1 MLAINSKLRFGLVP
15 KWNLLPP
22 FLSSLTAQMRD
33 NSEKSNTF
41 AGDMR
46 HSLYLYIICV
56 VTALLGCRGGDGT
69 PADIKQTVER
79 VMTLAAEEPERALVV
94 IDSFRTA
101 GLPDHEA
108 EWLRA
113 KVYSSSL
120 EGVWLDSAIVITERL
135 MEQPVAKENR
145 EYREDVLETLV
156 NACRLRHD
164 DERVLRWTAELVAL
178 CREKGETTE
187 ALRNEAEMGL
197 YLTHVGRLQEG
208 LAKIDS
214 VMTRLDSVRR
224 FNELDAWLIAAKRKI
239 TVLKE
244 KIQTPP
250 LTPPLDGRG
259 VPAGRADA
267 FGSGEQIIALCHAII
282 DRLADYEQHPDDY
295 HDGTYREPS
304 DEDRQGYI
312 DFYRA
317 QAYGYM
323 AEAYAKTL
331 PLPKGRGV
339 DSYTPQDSAHYYL
352 ALFEQSTYG
361 QTLDGRKMIA
371 PTWALLGETE
381 KMEAMYEDLTTARF
395 RDYEQRMEI
404 ERQKAEASLWRI
416 IAWLVAVIAL
426 LVACFAVYYFLR
438 HREEMRKNRILAQQI
453 TEAMDYKEKY
463 LALQQTNE
471 PVIDANASTLDEP
484 AALFAHISQTIV
496 REKLYLDT
504 AFDRQAAIDYF
515 HLSKER
521 VGAAFAQGSDY
532 ASISDFINEC
542 RLEYAVNLL
551 NDQPALPVS
560 QVAQASGFSDA
571 NYFGRKFKERFGLS
585 PTQFRKQ

>member
-1 MLAINSKLRFGLVP
+1 M
-15 KWNLLPP
+15 
-22 FLSSLTAQMRD
+22 
-33 NSEKSNTF
+33 
-41 AGDMR
+41 
-46 HSLYLYIICV
+46 
-56 VTALLGCRGGDGT
+56 VTALLGCRGGDERQGAET
-69 PADIKQTVER
+69 PADIKQTAER
-79 VMTLAAEEPERALVV
+79 VMTLAAEEPERALAA

-101 GLPDHEA
+101 GLPDYEA

-113 KVYSSSL
+113 KVYSTSP
-120 EGVWLDSAIVITERL
+120 EAARLDSAIVIAERL

-178 CREKGETTE
+178 CRERGEATE
-187 ALRNEAEMGL
+187 ALRNEAESGL
-197 YLTHVGRLQEG
+197 CLTHVGRLQEG

-214 VMTRLDSVRR
+214 VMAVFDSVRR

-244 KIQTPP
+244 NNAQT
-250 LTPPLDGRG
+250 D
-259 VPAGRADA
+259 
-267 FGSGEQIIALCHAII
+267 IIPIANLII
-282 DRLADYEQHPDDY
+282 DRLTDYEQHPEVFR
-295 HDGTYREPS
+295 DGSYREPS

-317 QAYGYM
+317 QTYGYM

-331 PLPKGRGV
+331 PRPLPVREGSLYSQDKNPAGKGNYSPPSQGGV
-339 DSYTPQDSAHYYL
+339 GSGSADSAHYYL
-352 ALFEQSTYG
+352 ALFEQSAYG
-361 QTLDGRKMIA
+361 QTLEGRKMIV
-371 PTWALLGETE
+371 PTWTLLGETE

-395 RDYEQRMEI
+395 RDYEQQMEI
-404 ERQKAEASLWRI
+404 ERQKAEASLWHI

-438 HREEMRKNRILAQQI
+438 HREEMRKNRILARQI
-453 TEAMDYKEKY
+453 TEIVKLKAHKAPLSSPEGD
-463 LALQQTNE
+463 T
-471 PVIDANASTLDEP
+471 IDSPIDSNTIEAPSGAVGGASAEVSS
-484 AALFAHISQTIV
+484 LFVHISQTIV
-496 REKLYLDT
+496 REKLYLDA
-504 AFDRQAAIDYF
+504 AFDRQAAIAFF

-521 VGAAFAQGSDY
+521 IGAAFAQGSDY

-571 NYFGRKFKERFGLS
+571 NYFGRKFKARFGLS
-585 PTQFRKQ
+585 PTQFRQTHS

>member
-1 MLAINSKLRFGLVP
+1 
-15 KWNLLPP
+15 
-22 FLSSLTAQMRD
+22 
-33 NSEKSNTF
+33 
-41 AGDMR
+41 MR

-56 VTALLGCRGGDGT
+56 VTALLGCKGGDERQGAET

-79 VMTLAAEEPERALVV
+79 VMTLAAEEPERALEV

-101 GLPDHEA
+101 GLPDYEA

-113 KVYSSSL
+113 KVYSTSP
-120 EGVWLDSAIVITERL
+120 EAARLDSAIVIAERL

-178 CREKGETTE
+178 CRERGEATE
-187 ALRNEAEMGL
+187 ALRNEAESGL
-197 YLTHVGRLQEG
+197 CLTHVGRLQEG

-244 KIQTPP
+244 NNAQT
-250 LTPPLDGRG
+250 D
-259 VPAGRADA
+259 
-267 FGSGEQIIALCHAII
+267 IIPIANLII
-282 DRLADYEQHPDDY
+282 DRLTDYEQHPEVFR
-295 HDGTYREPS
+295 DGSYREPS

-317 QAYGYM
+317 QTYGFM
-323 AEAYAKTL
+323 AEAYARSGESQK
-331 PLPKGRGV
+331 
-339 DSYTPQDSAHYYL
+339 AHECMEK
-352 ALFEQSTYG
+352 FEQSAYG

-371 PTWALLGETE
+371 PTWTLLGETE

-395 RDYEQRMEI
+395 RDYEQQMEI
-404 ERQKAEASLWRI
+404 ERQKAEASLWHI

-438 HREEMRKNRILAQQI
+438 HREETRKNRILARQI

-463 LALQQTNE
+463 LKSLE
-471 PVIDANASTLDEP
+471 FRDESLEFATAQDNTP
-484 AALFAHISQTIV
+484 LESMSSEALFAHISQTIV
-496 REKLYLDT
+496 REKLYLDA

-571 NYFGRKFKERFGLS
+571 NYFGRKFKARFGLS
-585 PTQFRKQ
+585 PTQYRSGNQPEPSGDS

>member
-1 MLAINSKLRFGLVP
+1 MRQPLHFILYVAILVIFGCTGRSET
-15 KWNLLPP
+15 KDAT
-22 FLSSLTAQMRD
+22 LSAD
-33 NSEKSNTF
+33 
-41 AGDMR
+41 
-46 HSLYLYIICV
+46 I
-56 VTALLGCRGGDGT
+56 
-69 PADIKQTVER
+69 DIKQTVHR
-79 VMTLAAEEPERALVV
+79 VMTLAAEEPERALEV

-101 GLPDHEA
+101 GLPDYET

-135 MEQPVAKENR
+135 MGLPVAKENR

-164 DERVLRWTAELVAL
+164 DERALRWTAELVAL
-178 CREKGETTE
+178 CREKGEVTE

-197 YLTHVGRLQEG
+197 YLTHVGRWQEG

-214 VMTRLDSVRR
+214 VMTRLDRVRR

-244 KIQTPP
+244 GDGEYLSPNGQT
-250 LTPPLDGRG
+250 D
-259 VPAGRADA
+259 
-267 FGSGEQIIALCHAII
+267 IIPIAHRII

-295 HDGTYREPS
+295 RDGTYREPS

-317 QAYGYM
+317 QTYGFM
-323 AEAYAKTL
+323 AEAYARSGESQK
-331 PLPKGRGV
+331 
-339 DSYTPQDSAHYYL
+339 AHECMEK
-352 ALFEQSTYG
+352 FEQSAYG
-361 QTLDGRKMIA
+361 QTLDGRKMIV
-371 PTWALLGETE
+371 PTWTLLGETE

-404 ERQKAEASLWRI
+404 ERQKAEASLWHI

-438 HREEMRKNRILAQQI
+438 HREETRKNHILARQI
-453 TEAMDYKEKY
+453 TEIVKLKAHQEAHPSPPLEGLGEAD
-463 LALQQTNE
+463 
-471 PVIDANASTLDEP
+471 
-484 AALFAHISQTIV
+484 LFRFLSQTIV
-496 REKLYLDT
+496 REKLYLDA

-521 VGAAFAQGSDY
+521 IGAAFAQGSDY

-551 NDQPALPVS
+551 NDQPALSVS

-571 NYFGRKFKERFGLS
+571 NYFGRKFKARFGLS
-585 PTQFRKQ
+585 PTQFRQTHS

>member
-1 MLAINSKLRFGLVP
+1 MMAGCTGRSETRDET
-15 KWNLLPP
+15 
-22 FLSSLTAQMRD
+22 LSAD
-33 NSEKSNTF
+33 
-41 AGDMR
+41 
-46 HSLYLYIICV
+46 I
-56 VTALLGCRGGDGT
+56 
-69 PADIKQTVER
+69 DIKQTAER
-79 VMTLAAEEPERALVV
+79 VMTLAAEEPERALAA

-101 GLPDHEA
+101 GLPDYEA

-113 KVYSSSL
+113 KVYSTSP
-120 EGVWLDSAIVITERL
+120 EAARLDSAIVIAERL

-164 DERVLRWTAELVAL
+164 YERVLRWTAELVAL
-178 CREKGETTE
+178 CRERGEATE
-187 ALRNEAEMGL
+187 ALRNEAESGL
-197 YLTHVGRLQEG
+197 CLTHVGRLQEG

-214 VMTRLDSVRR
+214 VMAVFDSVRR

-244 KIQTPP
+244 NNAQT
-250 LTPPLDGRG
+250 D
-259 VPAGRADA
+259 
-267 FGSGEQIIALCHAII
+267 IIPIANLII
-282 DRLADYEQHPDDY
+282 DRLTDYEQHPEVFR
-295 HDGTYREPS
+295 DGSYREPS

-317 QAYGYM
+317 QTYGYM
-323 AEAYAKTL
+323 AEAYARSGESQK
-331 PLPKGRGV
+331 
-339 DSYTPQDSAHYYL
+339 AHECMEK
-352 ALFEQSTYG
+352 FEQSAYG
-361 QTLDGRKMIA
+361 QTLEGRKMIA
-371 PTWALLGETE
+371 PTWTLLGETE
-381 KMEAMYEDLTTARF
+381 KMETMYEDLTTARF
-395 RDYEQRMEI
+395 RDYEQQMEI
-404 ERQKAEASLWRI
+404 ERQKAEASLWHI

-426 LVACFAVYYFLR
+426 FVACFAVYYFLR
-438 HREEMRKNRILAQQI
+438 HREETRKNRILARQI

-463 LALQQTNE
+463 LE
-471 PVIDANASTLDEP
+471 SEKFFDERSGGAERKEFDTAQADIP
-484 AALFAHISQTIV
+484 LESMSSEALFVHISQTIV
-496 REKLYLDT
+496 REKLYIDA

-571 NYFGRKFKERFGLS
+571 NYFGRKFKARFGLS
-585 PTQFRKQ
+585 PTQYRSGNQPEPSGHS

>member
-1 MLAINSKLRFGLVP
+1 MSIFILMAVASIMMMAGCTGRSETKDAT
-15 KWNLLPP
+15 
-22 FLSSLTAQMRD
+22 LSAD
-33 NSEKSNTF
+33 
-41 AGDMR
+41 
-46 HSLYLYIICV
+46 I
-56 VTALLGCRGGDGT
+56 
-69 PADIKQTVER
+69 DIKQTAER
-79 VMTLAAEEPERALVV
+79 LMTLAAEEPERALAA

-101 GLPDHEA
+101 GLPDYEA

-113 KVYSSSL
+113 KVYSTSP
-120 EGVWLDSAIVITERL
+120 EAARLDSAIVIAERL
-135 MEQPVAKENR
+135 MEQPVANENR

-178 CREKGETTE
+178 CRERGEATE
-187 ALRNEAEMGL
+187 ALRNEAESGL
-197 YLTHVGRLQEG
+197 CLTHVGRLQEG

-214 VMTRLDSVRR
+214 VMAVFDSVRR

-244 KIQTPP
+244 NNAQT
-250 LTPPLDGRG
+250 D
-259 VPAGRADA
+259 
-267 FGSGEQIIALCHAII
+267 IIPIANLII
-282 DRLADYEQHPDDY
+282 DRLTDYEQHPEVFR
-295 HDGTYREPS
+295 DGSYREPS

-317 QAYGYM
+317 QTYGYM
-323 AEAYAKTL
+323 AEAYARSGESQK
-331 PLPKGRGV
+331 
-339 DSYTPQDSAHYYL
+339 AHECMEK
-352 ALFEQSTYG
+352 FEQSAYG
-361 QTLDGRKMIA
+361 QTLEGRKMIA
-371 PTWALLGETE
+371 PTWTLLGETE

-395 RDYEQRMEI
+395 RDYEQQMEI
-404 ERQKAEASLWRI
+404 ERQKAEASLWHI

-438 HREEMRKNRILAQQI
+438 HREETRKNRILARQI

-463 LALQQTNE
+463 LE
-471 PVIDANASTLDEP
+471 SEKFFDERSGGAERKEFDSAQADIP
-484 AALFAHISQTIV
+484 LESMSSEALFAHISQTIV
-496 REKLYLDT
+496 REKLYLDA

-521 VGAAFAQGSDY
+521 VGAAFAQGSAH
-532 ASISDFINEC
+532 ASISNFINEC

-551 NDQPALPVS
+551 NDQPALSVS

-571 NYFGRKFKERFGLS
+571 NYFGRKFKARFGLS
-585 PTQFRKQ
+585 PTQYRSGNQPEPSGH

>member
-1 MLAINSKLRFGLVP
+1 
-15 KWNLLPP
+15 
-22 FLSSLTAQMRD
+22 
-33 NSEKSNTF
+33 
-41 AGDMR
+41 MR

-56 VTALLGCRGGDGT
+56 VTALLGCKGGDERQGVET

-101 GLPDHEA
+101 GLPDYEA

-113 KVYSSSL
+113 KVYSTSP
-120 EGVWLDSAIVITERL
+120 EAARLDSAIVIAERL
-135 MEQPVAKENR
+135 MEQPVAKENW

-178 CREKGETTE
+178 CRERGEATE
-187 ALRNEAEMGL
+187 ALRNEAESGL
-197 YLTHVGRLQEG
+197 CLTHVGRLQEG

-214 VMTRLDSVRR
+214 VMAVFDSVRR

-244 KIQTPP
+244 NNAQT
-250 LTPPLDGRG
+250 D
-259 VPAGRADA
+259 
-267 FGSGEQIIALCHAII
+267 IIPIANLII
-282 DRLADYEQHPDDY
+282 DRLTDYEQHPEVFR
-295 HDGTYREPS
+295 DGSYREPS

-323 AEAYAKTL
+323 AEAYARSGESQK
-331 PLPKGRGV
+331 
-339 DSYTPQDSAHYYL
+339 AHECMEK
-352 ALFEQSTYG
+352 FEQSAYG
-361 QTLDGRKMIA
+361 QTLDGRKMIV
-371 PTWALLGETE
+371 PTWTLLGETE

-395 RDYEQRMEI
+395 RDYEQQMEI
-404 ERQKAEASLWRI
+404 ERQKAEASLWHI

-438 HREEMRKNRILAQQI
+438 HREETRKNRILARQI

-463 LALQQTNE
+463 LESEKLRVKSE
-471 PVIDANASTLDEP
+471 KYASAQEDIPLESMSSE
-484 AALFAHISQTIV
+484 ALFAHISQTIV
-496 REKLYLDT
+496 KEKLYLDA

-521 VGAAFAQGSDY
+521 IGAAFAQGSAY

-571 NYFGRKFKERFGLS
+571 NYFGRKFKARFGLS
-585 PTQFRKQ
+585 PTQYRSGNQPEPSAD

>member
-1 MLAINSKLRFGLVP
+1 
-15 KWNLLPP
+15 
-22 FLSSLTAQMRD
+22 
-33 NSEKSNTF
+33 
-41 AGDMR
+41 
-46 HSLYLYIICV
+46 
-56 VTALLGCRGGDGT
+56 
-69 PADIKQTVER
+69 
-79 VMTLAAEEPERALVV
+79 
-94 IDSFRTA
+94 
-101 GLPDHEA
+101 
-108 EWLRA
+108 
-113 KVYSSSL
+113 
-120 EGVWLDSAIVITERL
+120 

-178 CREKGETTE
+178 CRERGEATE
-187 ALRNEAEMGL
+187 ALRNEAESGL
-197 YLTHVGRLQEG
+197 CLTHVGRLQEG

-214 VMTRLDSVRR
+214 VLAVLESSLLRGDKRGA

-244 KIQTPP
+244 NNAQT
-250 LTPPLDGRG
+250 D
-259 VPAGRADA
+259 
-267 FGSGEQIIALCHAII
+267 IIPIANLII
-282 DRLADYEQHPDDY
+282 DRLTDYEQHPEVFR
-295 HDGTYREPS
+295 DGSYREPS

-317 QAYGYM
+317 QTYGFM
-323 AEAYAKTL
+323 AEAYARSGESQK
-331 PLPKGRGV
+331 
-339 DSYTPQDSAHYYL
+339 AHECMEK
-352 ALFEQSTYG
+352 FEQSAYG

-371 PTWALLGETE
+371 PTWTLLGETE

-395 RDYEQRMEI
+395 RDYEQQMEI
-404 ERQKAEASLWRI
+404 ERQKAEASLWHI

-438 HREEMRKNRILAQQI
+438 HREETRKNRILARQI
-453 TEAMDYKEKY
+453 TEIVKLKAHPSPPKGRDVGLHNSAE
-463 LALQQTNE
+463 
-471 PVIDANASTLDEP
+471 ASTITGNQTSPPLEGLGEAP
-484 AALFAHISQTIV
+484 SLFVHISQTIV
-496 REKLYLDT
+496 REKLYLDAT
-504 AFDRQAAIDYF
+504 FDRQAAIDYF

-551 NDQPALPVS
+551 NDQPALSVS

-571 NYFGRKFKERFGLS
+571 NYFGRKFKARFGLS
-585 PTQFRKQ
+585 PTQFRQTHS

>member
-1 MLAINSKLRFGLVP
+1 MK
-15 KWNLLPP
+15 
-22 FLSSLTAQMRD
+22 
-33 NSEKSNTF
+33 
-41 AGDMR
+41 
-46 HSLYLYIICV
+46 HSLYYIICV
-56 VTALLGCRGGDGT
+56 VTALLGCKGGDERQGVET

-79 VMTLAAEEPERALVV
+79 VMTLAAEEPERALAA

-101 GLPDHEA
+101 GLPDYEA

-113 KVYSSSL
+113 KVYSTSP
-120 EGVWLDSAIVITERL
+120 EAARLDSAIVIAERL

-178 CREKGETTE
+178 CREKGEATE
-187 ALRNEAEMGL
+187 ALRNEAESGL
-197 YLTHVGRLQEG
+197 CLTHVGRLQEG

-214 VMTRLDSVRR
+214 VMAVFDSVRR

-244 KIQTPP
+244 NNAQT
-250 LTPPLDGRG
+250 D
-259 VPAGRADA
+259 
-267 FGSGEQIIALCHAII
+267 IIPIANLII
-282 DRLADYEQHPDDY
+282 DRLTDYEQHPDDY
-295 HDGTYREPS
+295 RDGTYREPS

-331 PLPKGRGV
+331 PRPLPVREGSLYSQDKNPAGKGNYSPPSQGGV
-339 DSYTPQDSAHYYL
+339 GSGSADSAHYYL
-352 ALFEQSTYG
+352 ALFEQSAYG

-371 PTWALLGETE
+371 PTWTLLGETE

-404 ERQKAEASLWRI
+404 ERQKAEASLWHI

-438 HREEMRKNRILAQQI
+438 HREETRKNRILARQI

-463 LALQQTNE
+463 LKSLE
-471 PVIDANASTLDEP
+471 FRDESLESASAQEDIPLESMSSE
-484 AALFAHISQTIV
+484 ALFAHISQTIV
-496 REKLYLDT
+496 REKLYLDA
-504 AFDRQAAIDYF
+504 AFDRQAAIDHF

-571 NYFGRKFKERFGLS
+571 NYFGRKFKARFGLS

>member
-1 MLAINSKLRFGLVP
+1 MHHLSTYILIVVASIMMMAGCTGRSETRDET
-15 KWNLLPP
+15 LP
-22 FLSSLTAQMRD
+22 AD
-33 NSEKSNTF
+33 
-41 AGDMR
+41 
-46 HSLYLYIICV
+46 I
-56 VTALLGCRGGDGT
+56 
-69 PADIKQTVER
+69 DIKQTAER
-79 VMTLAAEEPERALVV
+79 VMTLAAEEPERALAA

-101 GLPDHEA
+101 GLPDYEA

-113 KVYSSSL
+113 KVYSTSP
-120 EGVWLDSAIVITERL
+120 EAARLDSAIVIAERL

-178 CREKGETTE
+178 CRERGEATE
-187 ALRNEAEMGL
+187 ALRNEAEIGL
-197 YLTHVGRLQEG
+197 CLTHVGRLQEG

-214 VMTRLDSVRR
+214 VMAVFDSVRR

-244 KIQTPP
+244 NNAQT
-250 LTPPLDGRG
+250 D
-259 VPAGRADA
+259 
-267 FGSGEQIIALCHAII
+267 IIPIANLII
-282 DRLADYEQHPDDY
+282 DRLTDYEQHPEVFR
-295 HDGTYREPS
+295 DGSYREPS

-317 QAYGYM
+317 QTYGYM
-323 AEAYAKTL
+323 AEAYARSGESQK
-331 PLPKGRGV
+331 
-339 DSYTPQDSAHYYL
+339 AHECMEK
-352 ALFEQSTYG
+352 FEQSAYG

-371 PTWALLGETE
+371 PTWTLLGETE

-395 RDYEQRMEI
+395 RDYEQQMEI
-404 ERQKAEASLWRI
+404 ERQKAEASLWHI

-438 HREEMRKNRILAQQI
+438 HREETRKNRILARQI

-463 LALQQTNE
+463 LE
-471 PVIDANASTLDEP
+471 SEKFFDERSGGAERKEFDSAQADIP
-484 AALFAHISQTIV
+484 LESMSSEALFVHISQTIV
-496 REKLYLDT
+496 REKLYLDAT
-504 AFDRQAAIDYF
+504 FDRQAAIDYF

-521 VGAAFAQGSDY
+521 VGAAFAQGSAH
-532 ASISDFINEC
+532 ASISNFINEC

-551 NDQPALPVS
+551 NDQPALSVS

-571 NYFGRKFKERFGLS
+571 NYFGRKFKARFGLS
-585 PTQFRKQ
+585 PTQFRQTHS

>member
-1 MLAINSKLRFGLVP
+1 MK
-15 KWNLLPP
+15 
-22 FLSSLTAQMRD
+22 
-33 NSEKSNTF
+33 
-41 AGDMR
+41 
-46 HSLYLYIICV
+46 HSLYYIICV
-56 VTALLGCRGGDGT
+56 VTALLGCKGGDGRQGAEA

-79 VMTLAAEEPERALVV
+79 VMTLAAEEPERALEV

-101 GLPDHEA
+101 GLPDYEA

-113 KVYSSSL
+113 KVYSTSP
-120 EGVWLDSAIVITERL
+120 EAARLDSAIVIAERL

-178 CREKGETTE
+178 CRERGEATE
-187 ALRNEAEMGL
+187 ALRNEAESGL
-197 YLTHVGRLQEG
+197 CLTHVGRLQEG

-250 LTPPLDGRG
+250 LTPPLLETLREQAPASGRADGRG

-317 QAYGYM
+317 QTYGYL

-331 PLPKGRGV
+331 PRPLPKGRGV

-352 ALFEQSTYG
+352 ALFEQSAYG
-361 QTLDGRKMIA
+361 QTLDGRKMIV
-371 PTWALLGETE
+371 PTWTLLGETE

-395 RDYEQRMEI
+395 RDYEQQMEI
-404 ERQKAEASLWRI
+404 ERQKAEASLWHI

-438 HREEMRKNRILAQQI
+438 HREETRKNRILARQI
-453 TEAMDYKEKY
+453 TEIVKLKAHPSPPEGRDVELHNVTEDTAYSGN
-463 LALQQTNE
+463 QTSPPSE
-471 PVIDANASTLDEP
+471 GLGEAD
-484 AALFAHISQTIV
+484 LFQFLSQTIV
-496 REKLYLDT
+496 REKLYLDA
-504 AFDRQAAIDYF
+504 AFDRQAAIDFF

-571 NYFGRKFKERFGLS
+571 NYFGRKFKARFGLS

>member
-1 MLAINSKLRFGLVP
+1 
-15 KWNLLPP
+15 
-22 FLSSLTAQMRD
+22 
-33 NSEKSNTF
+33 
-41 AGDMR
+41 MR

-56 VTALLGCRGGDGT
+56 VTALLGCKGGDERQGVET

-79 VMTLAAEEPERALVV
+79 VMTLAAEEPERALEV

-120 EGVWLDSAIVITERL
+120 EGVWLDSAIVIGERL
-135 MEQPVAKENR
+135 MEWPVAKENR

-164 DERVLRWTAELVAL
+164 DERALRWTAELVAL
-178 CREKGETTE
+178 CREKGEATE

-197 YLTHVGRLQEG
+197 YLTHVGRMQEG

-244 KIQTPP
+244 NNAQT
-250 LTPPLDGRG
+250 D
-259 VPAGRADA
+259 
-267 FGSGEQIIALCHAII
+267 IIPIANLII
-282 DRLADYEQHPDDY
+282 DRLTDYEQHPEVFR
-295 HDGTYREPS
+295 DGSYREPS

-323 AEAYAKTL
+323 AEAYARMAPLSPPEGGTIDL
-331 PLPKGRGV
+331 PI
-339 DSYTPQDSAHYYL
+339 DSNTIEAPSGAVGGALDSAHYYL
-352 ALFEQSTYG
+352 ALFEQSAYG

-438 HREEMRKNRILAQQI
+438 HREETRKNRILARQI
-453 TEAMDYKEKY
+453 TEIVKLKAHKAPLSSPEGD
-463 LALQQTNE
+463 T
-471 PVIDANASTLDEP
+471 IDSPIDSNTIEAPSGAVGGASAE
-484 AALFAHISQTIV
+484 ASSLFAHISQTIV
-496 REKLYLDT
+496 REKLYLDA

-571 NYFGRKFKERFGLS
+571 NYFGRKFKARFGLS
-585 PTQFRKQ
+585 PTQYRSGNQPEPSGHS

>member
-1 MLAINSKLRFGLVP
+1 
-15 KWNLLPP
+15 
-22 FLSSLTAQMRD
+22 MRY
-33 NSEKSNTF
+33 T
-41 AGDMR
+41 
-46 HSLYLYIICV
+46 LYLYIICV
-56 VTALLGCRGGDGT
+56 VTALLGCKSGNDRQGAET

-79 VMTLAAEEPERALVV
+79 VMTLAAEEPERALAA

-101 GLPDHEA
+101 GLPDYEA

-113 KVYSSSL
+113 KVYSTSP
-120 EGVWLDSAIVITERL
+120 EAARLDSAIVIAERL

-178 CREKGETTE
+178 CRERGEATE
-187 ALRNEAEMGL
+187 ALRNEAESGL
-197 YLTHVGRLQEG
+197 CLTHVGRLQEG

-214 VMTRLDSVRR
+214 VMAVFDSVRR

-244 KIQTPP
+244 NNAQT
-250 LTPPLDGRG
+250 D
-259 VPAGRADA
+259 
-267 FGSGEQIIALCHAII
+267 IIPIANLII
-282 DRLADYEQHPDDY
+282 DRLTDYEQHPEVFR
-295 HDGTYREPS
+295 DGSYREPS

-323 AEAYAKTL
+323 AEAYIRNGESQKAHEYLEKFE
-331 PLPKGRGV
+331 R
-339 DSYTPQDSAHYYL
+339 SA
-352 ALFEQSTYG
+352 YG

-371 PTWALLGETE
+371 PTWTLLGETE
-381 KMEAMYEDLTTARF
+381 KMEAMYEYLTTARF

-404 ERQKAEASLWRI
+404 ERQKAEASLWHI
-416 IAWLVAVIAL
+416 IAWLVVVIAL

-438 HREEMRKNRILAQQI
+438 HREETRKNRILARQI

-463 LALQQTNE
+463 LENLEFRIKNSE
-471 PVIDANASTLDEP
+471 IASAQVDIPLESMSSE
-484 AALFAHISQTIV
+484 ALFVHISQTIV
-496 REKLYLDT
+496 REKLYLDA
-504 AFDRQAAIDYF
+504 AFDRQAAIDFF

-571 NYFGRKFKERFGLS
+571 NYFGRKFKARFGLS
-585 PTQFRKQ
+585 PTQYRSGNQPEPSAD

>member
-1 MLAINSKLRFGLVP
+1 M
-15 KWNLLPP
+15 
-22 FLSSLTAQMRD
+22 
-33 NSEKSNTF
+33 
-41 AGDMR
+41 
-46 HSLYLYIICV
+46 
-56 VTALLGCRGGDGT
+56 VTALLGCKGGDGRQGVEA

-79 VMTLAAEEPERALVV
+79 VMTLAAEEPERALEV

-120 EGVWLDSAIVITERL
+120 EGVWLDSAIVIAERL

-164 DERVLRWTAELVAL
+164 DERALRWTAELVAL
-178 CREKGETTE
+178 CREKGEATE
-187 ALRNEAEMGL
+187 ALRNEAESGL
-197 YLTHVGRLQEG
+197 CLTHVGRLQEG

-214 VMTRLDSVRR
+214 VMAVFDSVRR

-250 LTPPLDGRG
+250 LTPPLLETLREQAPASGRADGRG

-295 HDGTYREPS
+295 RDGTYREPS

-331 PLPKGRGV
+331 PRPLPKGRGV

-352 ALFEQSTYG
+352 ALFEQSAYG
-361 QTLDGRKMIA
+361 QTLEGRKMIV
-371 PTWALLGETE
+371 PTWTLLGETE

-395 RDYEQRMEI
+395 RDYEQQMEI
-404 ERQKAEASLWRI
+404 ERQKAEASLWHI

-438 HREEMRKNRILAQQI
+438 HREETRKNRILARQI
-453 TEAMDYKEKY
+453 TEIVKLKAHKAPLSSPEGD
-463 LALQQTNE
+463 T
-471 PVIDANASTLDEP
+471 IDSPIDSNTIEAPSGAVGGASAEVSS
-484 AALFAHISQTIV
+484 LFVHISQTIV
-496 REKLYLDT
+496 REKLYLDST
-504 AFDRQAAIDYF
+504 FDRQAAIDYF

-521 VGAAFAQGSDY
+521 VGAAFAQGSAH
-532 ASISDFINEC
+532 ASISNFINEC

-551 NDQPALPVS
+551 NDQPALSVS

-571 NYFGRKFKERFGLS
+571 NYFGRKFKARFGLS
-585 PTQFRKQ
+585 PTQFRQTHS

>member
-1 MLAINSKLRFGLVP
+1 
-15 KWNLLPP
+15 
-22 FLSSLTAQMRD
+22 
-33 NSEKSNTF
+33 
-41 AGDMR
+41 MR

-56 VTALLGCRGGDGT
+56 VTTLLGCRGGDERQGAET

-79 VMTLAAEEPERALVV
+79 VMTLAAEEPERALEV

-120 EGVWLDSAIVITERL
+120 EGVWLDSAIVIGERL

-178 CREKGETTE
+178 CRERGEATE
-187 ALRNEAEMGL
+187 ALRNEAESGL
-197 YLTHVGRLQEG
+197 CLTHVGRLQEG

-244 KIQTPP
+244 INGQT
-250 LTPPLDGRG
+250 D
-259 VPAGRADA
+259 
-267 FGSGEQIIALCHAII
+267 IIPIANRII
-282 DRLADYEQHPDDY
+282 DRLADYEQYPDDY

-352 ALFEQSTYG
+352 ALFEQSAYG

-438 HREEMRKNRILAQQI
+438 HREETRKNRILARQI
-453 TEAMDYKEKY
+453 TEIVKLKAHPSPPEGRDVELHNVTEDTAYSGN
-463 LALQQTNE
+463 QTSPPSE
-471 PVIDANASTLDEP
+471 GLGEAD
-484 AALFAHISQTIV
+484 LFQFLSQTIV
-496 REKLYLDT
+496 REKLFLDA

-571 NYFGRKFKERFGLS
+571 NYFGRKFKARFGLS
-585 PTQFRKQ
+585 PTQYRSGNQPEPSGD